1 MVQIHNGKIM
11 NITVNLKNAIEV
23 VGEVCEPDKN
33 VLVLRFTVQNPDY
46 KSKSGFWSNIGIGP
60 TTCENVYL
68 EPHDTII
75 ISGNRFEC
83 TEISDYEATCLA
95 KNITTLIDLEKL
107 A

>member
-1 MVQIHNGKIM
+1 MVQIHNGKIKNL
-11 NITVNLKNAIEV
+11 NINLKTATKV
-23 VGEVCEPDKN
+23 VGEVCDLHKTTI
-33 VLVLRFTVQNPDY
+33 VLRFTVVPNPDY
-46 KSKSGFWSNIGIGP
+46 KNESGFWSTIGP
-60 TTCENVYL
+60 TTYENVYL

-83 TEISDYEATCLA
+83 TEISDYEAARLA

>member
-1 MVQIHNGKIM
+1 M
-11 NITVNLKNAIEV
+11 NITVNLKNAIKV

-33 VLVLRFTVQNPDY
+33 VLVLRFTVPDPNY
-46 KSKSGFWSNIGIGP
+46 ESKSGFWSNIGP

-75 ISGNRFEC
+75 IGGNRFEC
-83 TEISDYEATCLA
+83 TEISDYEATRLA

>member
-1 MVQIHNGKIM
+1 MVQIHNGKIT
-11 NITVNLKNAIEV
+11 NININLKNAINV
-23 VGEVCEPDKN
+23 VGEVCKLHKDM
-33 VLVLRFTVQNPDY
+33 LVLRFTVPDPDY
-46 KSKSGFWSNIGIGP
+46 KSKSGFWSNIGP

-75 ISGNRFEC
+75 IGGNRFEC
-83 TEISDYEATCLA
+83 VEISDYEATRLA

>member
-11 NITVNLKNAIEV
+11 NITVNLKNAIKV
-23 VGEVCEPDKN
+23 VGEVMPHKN
-33 VLVLRFTVQNPDY
+33 MLVLRFTVPNPDY
-46 KSKSGFWSNIGIGP
+46 ESKFGYWSNIGP
-60 TTCENVYL
+60 TTHENVYL

-75 ISGNRFEC
+75 IGGNRFEC
-83 TEISDYEATCLA
+83 TEISDYEATRLA

>member
-11 NITVNLKNAIEV
+11 NITVNLKNAFKV
-23 VGEVCEPDKN
+23 AGEVCVPHKDTI
-33 VLVLRFTVQNPDY
+33 VLRFFTVPNNNY
-46 KSKSGFWSNIGIGP
+46 KSKSGFWTTIGS

-68 EPHDTII
+68 ELHDTII
-75 ISGNRFEC
+75 IGGNRFEC
-83 TEISDYEATCLA
+83 TEISDYEATRLA

>member
-1 MVQIHNGKIM
+1 MVQIHNGKIKNL
-11 NITVNLKNAIEV
+11 NINLKTAIKV
-23 VGEVCEPDKN
+23 VGEVCVDED
-33 VLVLRFTVQNPDY
+33 VIILCFTVPDPDY
-46 KSKSGFWSNIGIGP
+46 ESKSSFWFNVGP

-75 ISGNRFEC
+75 IDGNRFEC
-83 TEISDYEATCLA
+83 TEISDYEATRLA